1 MLQDKDT
8 ALSLVQSVLE
18 GAKEMYENILTISR
32 SQRSFRQSDIVD
44 LYDGFIK
51 LEMVWSGKAD
61 KATKQQKKKPNKSNK
76 TAKEEA

>member
-44 LYDGFIK
+44 IYDGFIERK
-51 LEMVWSGKAD
+51 NKWTGKA
-61 KATKQQKKKPNKSNK
+61 ATKQQKKKPNKGNK
-76 TAKEEA
+76 TAKEET